1 MRVDMTWQ
9 DVPVEVRIINTPS
22 KYNFVDPVDIIGF
35 DKVTTRSRCS
45 SFSSSRDVVDVEGGF
60 EIGLR
65 NGVGGMMSIVN
76 SIEIPALDIELSLIE
91 FANREYT
98 KDSEERIQ
106 TTATKIDS
114 DFDGINYGNMPD
126 VNVTTIR
133 ITIDYETKEVDL
145 DREYGGIEWGR
156 YYE

>member
-35 DKVTTRSRCS
+35 GQVTKRSRYS
-45 SFSSSRDVVDVEGGF
+45 SFSSSQDVVDVEGEF

-76 SIEIPALDIELSLIE
+76 SIEIPALDIELSLTEIV
-91 FANREYT
+91 NREY
-98 KDSEERIQ
+98 KDSEGNIQ
-106 TTATKIDS
+106 TSATTLDS

-126 VNVTTIR
+126 VNVTIIR
-133 ITIDYETKEVDL
+133 ITVDYETKEVDL

-156 YYE
+156 YYA

>member
-35 DKVTTRSRCS
+35 GKVTTRNRYS
-45 SFSSSRDVVDVEGGF
+45 SFSSMQDVVDVEGEF

-76 SIEIPALDIELSLIE
+76 SIEIPALDIELSVTEIV
-91 FANREYT
+91 NREY
-98 KDSEERIQ
+98 KDSEENIQ
-106 TTATKIDS
+106 TSAKKLDS
-114 DFDGINYGNMPD
+114 DFDGINYGKMPD

-133 ITIDYETKEVDL
+133 ITVDYETKEVDL